1 MRREHLAL
9 AGALLF
15 ALSLQLG
22 AGQLNDHLAYT
33 LQMMGINI
41 IAAVGLN
48 LIMGHT
54 GQFSLGHAAFMAV
67 GAYAAGF
74 VTNLGFSEIGNQGHF
89 TWNSHAIFFAAT
101 LSAGLIAAFVGIL
114 VGIPSLRLRGDYLA
128 IVTLGFGQI
137 VSVAFKNFHNHEG
150 VREKFDFIGSSGM
163 SVPGIASLGW
173 IWFWCAVAITLVGC
187 LVNSTWGRAFLAVRD
202 DEIAAE
208 SMGVPATRTKVTAF
222 AIGAGL
228 AGIAGSLSGHLT
240 CNVTPESFDFMRSI
254 DIVVIVILG
263 GMGSTAGVIAAA
275 VILTLLPQGLSYLD
289 QFVFKIFPN
298 APEILHG
305 ILGNRLLFYAIL
317 LIALMLIRPQ
327 GLFGTWDASRLFQ
340 RGEKK

>member
-9 AGALLF
+9 LGALLF
-15 ALSLQLG
+15 ALGLQVS
-22 AGQLNDHLAYT
+22 AGQINEHLAYT

-67 GAYAAGF
+67 GAYTAGF
-74 VTNLGFSEIGNQGHF
+74 ISNSFILEAGDHGHF
-89 TWNSHAIFFAAT
+89 SWNAHAAFFAAT
-101 LSAGLIAAFVGIL
+101 LAAGLIAALVGIF

-137 VSVAFKNFHNHEG
+137 VGVAFKNFHNSEA
-150 VREKFDFIGSSGM
+150 VRDKFSFIGSSGM
-163 SVPGIASLGW
+163 HVPGIASLGW
-173 IWFWCAVAITLVGC
+173 IWFWVAIAVALVGC

-228 AGIAGSLSGHLT
+228 AGVAGALSGHLT
-240 CNVTPESFDFMRSI
+240 SNVTPESFDFMRSI

-289 QFVFKIFPN
+289 QFVFKIFPG
-298 APEILHG
+298 APEMLHG
-305 ILGNRLLFYAIL
+305 ILGNRLLFYSVL
-317 LIALMLIRPQ
+317 LIALMLLRPQ
-327 GLFGTWDASRLFQ
+327 GLFGSWDASRLFQ